1 MKIHGTVI
9 YTEMQSPLGRMT
21 LAATERGL
29 TGVWFEQQRHS
40 PDMTTWQ
47 RNDTNAT
54 LLAAKQQ
61 LSEYFS
67 GTCSE
72 FDLPLDLSHG
82 TNFQQ
87 AVWNALL
94 NVPRGTTTSYGA
106 ISKQCGRATAVRAVG
121 GAVGRNPLSI
131 VVPCHRVVGRDGS
144 LTGYAGGLERK
155 VSLLK
160 LEGAI

>member
-1 MKIHGTVI
+1 MKINTEVS
-9 YTEMQSPLGRMT
+9 YTTTPSPLGSMT
-21 LAATERGL
+21 LAATRLGIC
-29 TGVWFEQQRHS
+29 GIWFDQQHHW

-47 RNDTNAT
+47 HNDSNTM

-61 LSEYFS
+61 LNEYFS
-67 GTCSE
+67 GTRSE
-72 FDLPLDLSHG
+72 FELPLDLSHG

-87 AVWNALL
+87 VVWNALL

-106 ISKQCGRATAVRAVG
+106 ISKQCGHATAVRAVG
-121 GAVGRNPLSI
+121 GAIGRNPLSI

-160 LEGAI
+160 LEGAL

>member
-1 MKIHGTVI
+1 MKIHGTVM

-40 PDMTTWQ
+40 PDMSTWQ
-47 RNDTNAT
+47 RDDTNAT
-54 LLAAKQQ
+54 LLAAKHQ
-61 LSEYFS
+61 LGEYFN
-67 GTCSE
+67 GTRRDFE
-72 FDLPLDLSHG
+72 LPLDLSHG
-82 TNFQQ
+82 TSFQQ

-94 NVPRGTTTSYGA
+94 TIPRGTTTSYGVL
-106 ISKQCGRATAVRAVG
+106 SEQCGHAAAVRAVG
-121 GAVGRNPLSI
+121 GAIGRNPLSI
-131 VVPCHRVVGRDGS
+131 IVPCHRVVGRDGS

-160 LEGAI
+160 LEGAL

>member
-1 MKIHGTVI
+1 MKIRSAVI

-21 LAATERGL
+21 LAATARGL
-29 TGVWFEQQRHS
+29 SGAWFEQQRHS
-40 PDMTTWQ
+40 PEMSTWQ
-47 RNDTNAT
+47 RDDTNAT

-61 LSEYFS
+61 LAEYFS
-67 GTCSE
+67 GARSD

-82 TNFQQ
+82 TGFQQ

-94 NVPRGTTTSYGA
+94 NIPRGTTTSYGDM
-106 ISKQCGRATAVRAVG
+106 SEQCGHAAAVRAVG
-121 GAVGRNPLSI
+121 GAIGRNPLSI

-160 LEGAI
+160 LEGAL

>member
-29 TGVWFEQQRHS
+29 TGIWFEQQRHS

-67 GTCSE
+67 GTRSE